1 MSSLFL
7 YLISQDENTKYDTY
21 DSAIVCAANEQE
33 ARLIHPRGEGYS
45 FEASGN
51 WASWASS
58 PDNVKVELV
67 GTARRG
73 VKRGVICASFNAGS

>member
-21 DSAIVCAANEQE
+21 YSAIVCAANEQE
-33 ARLIHPRGEGYS
+33 ARLTHPRGKGYP
-45 FEASGN
+45 FEVSGN
-51 WASWASS
+51 WASS
-58 PDNVKVELV
+58 PDNVKVKLV

-73 VKRGVICASFNAGS
+73 IKRGVICASFNAG